1 MAIQSPS
8 QPDNFSYE
16 AAEGP
21 RDVWPAGTPSITLRR
36 VSTTEKVLWW
46 TRVREEFELVEPLQY
61 DDVDLGVR
69 ITVPRAGV
77 PFRTDLTSV
86 PAWFTWLVPKSGQHL
101 PAALIHDGL
110 VPDRGPTEP
119 TYSTE
124 PPTTID
130 RIDADRVFRD
140 AMRDTGVGLIRRW
153 LVWAAVS
160 AASLVLGPR
169 LGWAPWKRAYYAVL
183 VVVWFAAIAY
193 LGVCAT
199 ADLADREGALLRDL
213 PWVVEDDLWK
223 ALVTGLAGAVALP
236 LLFSW
241 LWLRWWKV
249 GVIAGVALAALIHV
263 TVAVGLVAAV
273 YQVLEWVTRRAEPL
287 ALTIALGVVLAS
299 AAIFL
304 GSVF

>member
-8 QPDNFSYE
+8 RPDNFSYE
-16 AAEGP
+16 AGAGP
-21 RDVWPAGTPSITLRR
+21 GEVWPAGPASITLRR
-36 VSTTEKVLWW
+36 VTTTKKVLWR

-61 DDVDLGVR
+61 DAADLGVR

-86 PAWFTWLVPKSGQHL
+86 PSWFTWLVPKSGEHL

-110 VPDRGPTEP
+110 VPDRGEKEP

-140 AMRDTGVGLIRRW
+140 AMRDTRVGLIRRW

-160 AASLVLGPR
+160 AASLFLGPR
-169 LGWAPWKRAYYAVL
+169 VGWAWWKRAYFASL
-183 VVVWFAAIAY
+183 VVVWFATIGY
-193 LGVCAT
+193 LGVSAT
-199 ADLADREGALLRDL
+199 ADLADREVVLLRDL

-223 ALVTGLAGAVALP
+223 AMVTGLAGAIAVP
-236 LLFSW
+236 FLFSW
-241 LWLRWWKV
+241 LWLRWWNV

-263 TVAVGLVAAV
+263 TAAVAVVAAV
-273 YQVLEWVTRRAEPL
+273 YQVAEWVTRRVEPL
-287 ALTIALGVVLAS
+287 ALTIGFGILLAS
-299 AAIFL
+299 LALFL
-304 GSVF
+304 GSVL